1 MQALELLERV
11 RLRLDDSAE
20 PYLWADDELLGYLS
34 RAEAE
39 AAVRAGL
46 LPFDTRDADPVIAPI
61 ATVAGTREYAL
72 DPRVLRLDRA
82 WLADDNRRLA
92 VIGEDEMDR
101 ASGGDWETL
110 AGTPV
115 TAVLWA
121 DRLRLVPI
129 PDAAGTLHGSGV
141 RLPAGPLT
149 LEGAP
154 EIAPVFHLDLVD
166 WALHLAYL
174 KNDAET
180 LNREKAAD
188 AAARFE
194 RVFGPRLTA
203 DQYRKRHE
211 RRARTVRY
219 AGY

>member
-11 RLRLDDSAE
+11 RSRLDDSAE

-39 AAVRAGL
+39 AAVRASL
-46 LPFDTRDADPVIAPI
+46 LPFDTRDADPVVAPI
-61 ATVAGTREYAL
+61 AVVAGTREYPL
-72 DPRVLRLDRA
+72 DARVLRVDRA
-82 WLADDNRRLA
+82 WLADTNRRLA
-92 VIGEDEMDR
+92 LFGEDELDR
-101 ASGGDWETL
+101 MGPGDWESLT
-110 AGTPV
+110 GTPV
-115 TAVLWA
+115 YGVRWA
-121 DRLRLVPI
+121 DRIRLSPI
-129 PDAAGTLHGSGV
+129 PEAPGTLHASGV
-141 RLPAGPLT
+141 RLPAGELT
-149 LEGAP
+149 LDGAP

-219 AGY
+219 AGF

>member
-11 RLRLDDSAE
+11 RSRLDDSAE
-20 PYLWADDELLGYLS
+20 PYLWADDELLGYVS

-46 LPFDTRDADPVIAPI
+46 LPFDTRDADPIIAPI
-61 ATVAGTREYAL
+61 AVLAGTREYPL
-72 DPRVLRLDRA
+72 DARVLRVDRA
-82 WLADDNRRLA
+82 WLADSNRRLA
-92 VIGEDEMDR
+92 LVGEDEMDR
-101 ASGGDWETL
+101 TGSTDWEL
-110 AGTPV
+110 ATGTPV
-115 TAVLWA
+115 CGVLWA
-121 DRLRLVPI
+121 DRIRLSPI
-129 PDAAGTLHGSGV
+129 PDAAGTLHASGV

-149 LEGAP
+149 LDGAP

-180 LNREKAAD
+180 LNRDKAAE
-188 AAARFE
+188 AALRFE

-211 RRARTVRY
+211 RRARTVAY

>member
-11 RLRLDDSAE
+11 RSRLDDSAE

-61 ATVAGTREYAL
+61 AIVAGTREYVL

-92 VIGEDEMDR
+92 LVGEDELDR
-101 ASGGDWETL
+101 IGSWDWESLT
-110 AGTPV
+110 GTPV
-115 TAVLWA
+115 YGVRWG
-121 DRLRLVPI
+121 DRIRLSPVPE
-129 PDAAGTLHGSGV
+129 ASGTLHASGV
-141 RLPAGPLT
+141 RLPAGALT

-211 RRARTVRY
+211 RRARTVAY